1 MSEYGV
7 FAQIVAIAGALA
19 SAAAAIGLAF
29 MKRAKWQP
37 PEEALP
43 AVASRFAAL
52 LAMIVIGLL
61 YVFGPRIG
69 LVALA
74 VITVLFFTIAIVSL
88 VIAIKTNITY
98 SFYYPD
104 GDEKNRKLG
113 GNTLTEEAARI
124 QQQHK
129 GRSEQELFVDA
140 HGNKDL
146 VWTKSSQASINIR
159 STLSFIGLIGFGTCS
174 LAAVAT
180 LVAVAIAQPG

>member
-1 MSEYGV
+1 MTEYGV
-7 FAQIVAIAGALA
+7 FAHIVAIAGALA
-19 SAAAAIGLAF
+19 STAAAIRLAF
-29 MKRAKWQP
+29 MKRTKWQP

-52 LAMIVIGLL
+52 LAMLVIGLL

-69 LVALA
+69 LVWLA
-74 VITVLFFTIAIVSL
+74 IITGVFFTIAIVSL

-104 GDEKNRKLG
+104 GNEKNRKLG
-113 GNTLTEEAARI
+113 GSILTDEAARI
-124 QQQHK
+124 QRQQK

-146 VWTKSSQASINIR
+146 VWTKGSQASVNIR

-180 LVAVAIAQPG
+180 LVAVAIAQSG